1 MKSRIATRMTGT
13 LAPNF
18 CLPSVRGRVCLSDYT
33 GRRHVVLYFMPS
45 FTSSRAW
52 RGAIAL
58 GGLYDS
64 LQARNTDVLVIGRGG
79 YPGSA
84 TRLAAE
90 LGLPFLFLSD
100 TDGTVSRLY
109 GLDEFGR
116 GPPSAVTVLVDK
128 QDIVRYVYL
137 GATSGDVLDGA
148 GLMSALECQGFYLP
162 PAPSVDFCRPV

>member
-79 YPGSA
+79 YLRPA

-100 TDGTVSRLY
+100 TDGMVSCLY
-109 GLDEFGR
+109 GLDEVGVDLR
-116 GPPSAVTVLVDK
+116 QVPPFWLINRKSCATYILE
-128 QDIVRYVYL
+128 RL
-137 GATSGDVLDGA
+137 PATS
-148 GLMSALECQGFYLP
+148 
-162 PAPSVDFCRPV
+162 